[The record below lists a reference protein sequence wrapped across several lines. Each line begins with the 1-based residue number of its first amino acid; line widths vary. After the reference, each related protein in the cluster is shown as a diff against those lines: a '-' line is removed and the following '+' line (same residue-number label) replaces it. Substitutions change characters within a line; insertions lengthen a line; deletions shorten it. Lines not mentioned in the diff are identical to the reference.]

1 MSICV
6 KFLCCVIY
14 NPIKNAGIF
23 RVYKVG
29 WIYGMHNKSEN
40 DIKDY
45 YFIEYWFLTIN
56 LRIFNSVRN
65 INSRLIFNLY
75 IKL

>member
-14 NPIKNAGIF
+14 NRIKNAGILC
-23 RVYKVG
+23 VYKIG
-29 WIYGMHNKSEN
+29 WIYGMYNKSEN
-40 DIKDY
+40 DITDY

-65 INSRLIFNLY
+65 INSRLMFNLY